1 MLTPCPNAISLRNRG
16 MSAVE
21 ILTSSQYIVNIA
33 ADMAPSGWIERG
45 AMMAFRDRLWSIY
58 EGC

>member
-1 MLTPCPNAISLRNRG
+1 MPTPCPNSIPLRNRG

-21 ILTSSQYIVNIA
+21 LLTSSQYIMNVA
-33 ADMAPSGWIERG
+33 ASMSPSGWFGRG
-45 AMMAFRDRLWSIY
+45 GMMAFRDRLRGIY